1 MQRLITEL
9 QRLYFHPVQLA
20 GGAVVTPELLAGSL
34 AGEFSVSL
42 DLSGGADLVR
52 LLAVD
57 FRRAADWPA
66 VEGLCQSLRDE
77 LELPLPAV
85 SVSARAG
92 FRLWFS
98 LREPVP
104 LVQAQS
110 FLAALRQRYL
120 AELPAAGVECYPGGP
135 EAARL
140 DLVPARDETSGKW
153 SAFIDPGMGGM
164 FVAEPGLEM
173 APNLERQA
181 DMLAAV
187 ASIGPDDW
195 ARALALLL
203 APPLVAPEL
212 PVSPVIPPA
221 VPPAP
226 ASAESACRLG
236 LGGDFRDPQSFLLAV
251 MNDPTATADLR
262 IKAATA
268 LLPYFAALAAP
279 R

>member
-1 MQRLITEL
+1 MQRLIAEL

-20 GGAVVTPELLAGSL
+20 GGAVVTFELLAGSL
-34 AGEFSVSL
+34 AGEFSVGL

-66 VEGLCQSLRDE
+66 VEGLCQSLHDE

-120 AELPAAGVECYPGGP
+120 AELPAAGVECHPGGP

-153 SAFIDPGMGGM
+153 SAFIDPGMGSM

-181 DMLAAV
+181 DMLATV

-212 PVSPVIPPA
+212 AVSPVIPL
-221 VPPAP
+221 VP
-226 ASAESACRLG
+226 ASTKSSCRLG

-251 MNDPTATADLR
+251 MNDPTATADQR
-262 IKAATA
+262 IQAATV
-268 LLPYFAALAAP
+268 LLPYFAVPAAA